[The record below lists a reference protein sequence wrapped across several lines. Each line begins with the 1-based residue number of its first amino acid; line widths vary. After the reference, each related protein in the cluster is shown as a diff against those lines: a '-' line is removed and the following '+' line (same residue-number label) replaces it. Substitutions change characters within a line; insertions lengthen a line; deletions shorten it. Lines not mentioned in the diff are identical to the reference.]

1 MNQTNQQSASIDAIH
16 DVDIAVIGG
25 GIAGCYTAW
34 RLRTLDKQ
42 QLAPNSPLLPLL
54 KDKDRLDVAL
64 FEYSDRIGGRLWSA
78 ALKDVPDEYVE
89 FGGMRFYKEMHI
101 VWNLIE
107 KLGLGHRAVPFPVSD
122 PDNFV
127 YVRGQHLRSSQIAN
141 HPPRTPVPITLP
153 GERQIC
159 G

>member
-1 MNQTNQQSASIDAIH
+1 MNQTNQQSESIDAIH

-54 KDKDRLDVAL
+54 KDRLFA
-64 FEYSDRIGGRLWSA
+64 YS
-78 ALKDVPDEYVE
+78 
-89 FGGMRFYKEMHI
+89 
-101 VWNLIE
+101 
-107 KLGLGHRAVPFPVSD
+107 
-122 PDNFV
+122 
-127 YVRGQHLRSSQIAN
+127 
-141 HPPRTPVPITLP
+141 
-153 GERQIC
+153 C